1 MKTPLAHAGPA
12 VRLTW
17 RIVLAAAFVTALA
30 AGLITTI
37 LAATR

>member
-1 MKTPLAHAGPA
+1 MKTLPSQAAPA

-30 AGLITTI
+30 AGLISTVLSAI
-37 LAATR
+37 G